1 MSLFVSYTSMNAYC
15 DLYSITKDGEYE
27 VSYEWDDSII
37 SDSDT
42 ELTKRIIL
50 IQNGIA
56 SKLETRMWY
65 FGETERQAKEALI
78 RVQQESLES
87 VQQNL
92 EQEAMLGQTPES
104 KKEESPKDE
113 NGNNDFKSGDNQYSE

>member
-1 MSLFVSYTSMNAYC
+1 MNAYC